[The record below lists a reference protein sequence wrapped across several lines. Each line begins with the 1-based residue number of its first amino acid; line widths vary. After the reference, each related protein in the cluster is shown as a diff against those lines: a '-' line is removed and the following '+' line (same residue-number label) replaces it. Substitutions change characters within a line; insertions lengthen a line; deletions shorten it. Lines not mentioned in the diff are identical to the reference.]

1 MTFREWINNLMSVGL
16 LCGDY
21 TDRVNS
27 AFSKKQIADIGLDA
41 NGISYVCRMAQK
53 GYPLPYETLLKEFKS
68 FINGKYVYESKP
80 NDRGYTYKT
89 EMYVCYDGFIDV
101 RTTALALLGSKA
113 RLNLREFAVTDV
125 HVDENCD
132 IEIECPLSSR
142 CRVYLYG
149 DAKVNILNNSEKV
162 KLIVVDKDAED

>member
-27 AFSKKQIADIGLDA
+27 AFSKRQLADIGLDA
-41 NGISYVCRMAQK
+41 NGISYICRMAQK
-53 GYPLPYETLLKEFKS
+53 GYPIPYETLLKEFKS
-68 FINGKYVYESKP
+68 FINGNYIYESKP

-89 EMYVCYDGFIDV
+89 EMYVCYKGDINV
-101 RTTALALLGSKA
+101 RTTAIAILGSKVM
-113 RLNLREFAVTDV
+113 LKVKDFSVTDI
-125 HVDENCD
+125 HVDKNSD

-149 DAKVNILNNSEKV
+149 DAKVNILNNREKV
-162 KLIVVDKDAED
+162 KLIVVDKDAEY